1 MDEAAPFP
9 CRICG
14 NSGGNGHLALHEM
27 VFGLAGEF
35 DYVTCGRCGSV
46 QIRTVPDDLA
56 RYYPAEYGPLGAR
69 RSNRNGPLR
78 VAWRRMQFAFTV
90 RPSFRAEGRW
100 YELLRRWEETDLAL
114 EAVARHRPRLD
125 AAILDVGCGRGR
137 LLHTLEELGYRN
149 LRGIDPFLTAER
161 TEGRVSL
168 RRSRLEELPSD
179 ERYDVI
185 VLHHSLEHV
194 PDPIATLVAVERHL
208 LPDGEAIV
216 ATPMVAE
223 AFRQYGADWYQLD
236 APRHLNVFSP
246 RGFELALGRTGLARV
261 DRYFNSTSDQFR
273 ISERYAHGE
282 PMTRAGALYLPVPFL
297 RVLSLR
303 EARWRRRARELNEAG
318 EGDQAVFYL
327 RKRAT
332 ATAGDRGSV
341 PTDSLV
347 DPPAAPIG
355 DGRAAPG
362 PRG

>member
-1 MDEAAPFP
+1 MDAAAPFP

-14 NSGGNGHLALHEM
+14 NSAGNGHLALREM

-46 QIRTVPDDLA
+46 QIRTVPGDLA

-69 RSNRNGPLR
+69 RSRRDGSLR
-78 VAWRRMQFAFTV
+78 AAGHRLQFAFTV

-137 LLHTLEELGYRN
+137 LLHTLDELGYRN

-168 RRSRLEELPSD
+168 RRARLEELPSD

-246 RGFELALGRTGLARV
+246 RGFELAIGRAGLARV

-273 ISERYAHGE
+273 ISEKYARGE
-282 PMTRAGALYLPVPFL
+282 PMTRAGALYLPVPFR
-297 RVLSLR
+297 RVLSFR

-327 RKRAT
+327 QRSA
-332 ATAGDRGSV
+332 AVTAGDHGPVPPGSLVGHPAV
-341 PTDSLV
+341 PTGDARLSAS
-347 DPPAAPIG
+347 PPG
-355 DGRAAPG
+355 
-362 PRG
+362 